1 MELWVVKVTR
11 PVFDQINIVSADL
24 EASVAFYRRLG
35 VEVPES
41 NVYRTAT
48 GAHHA
53 TMEPSQA
60 NTNLGLAVDS
70 VAFARVWNTGWAQR
84 PDLAGRVVVGF
95 RLPSRESVDQVYAD
109 LTAAGYKGLQV
120 PHDAFWG
127 ARYAIVQDPDG
138 VAVGLMSPASRE
150 HVAPPDV

>member
-1 MELWVVKVTR
+1 MNVTR
-11 PVFDQINIVSADL
+11 PAFDQINIVSADL

-35 VEVPES
+35 VAIPDG

-53 TMEPSQA
+53 SMEQSEATGNPA
-60 NTNLGLAVDS
+60 LAVDS
-70 VAFARVWNTGWAQR
+70 VAFARVWNTGWVR
-84 PDLAGRVVVGF
+84 TPDLAGRVVVGF
-95 RLPSRESVDQVYAD
+95 RLPSRESVDRTYAD
-109 LTAAGYKGLQV
+109 LTAAGYQGLQV

-138 VAVGLMSPASRE
+138 VAVGLMGPASPE
-150 HVAPPDV
+150 AHVEPPEV